1 MLRKIKNLFIVFLFI
16 WFMGSCV
23 FIKVKA
29 ENDTA
34 TSTNILP
41 NAGTT
46 SSNMDNFNLDGVN
59 SGTGNLNH
67 NSTHNGF
74 TITCGTQINGAC
86 GKAFNGELESSRD
99 MRVAADGTLVDVT
112 GVEGGVTYT
121 ATQNKLDGGI
131 QLNSYFSVQNCED
144 GSSSFSCGTSQ
155 GANDSYNLHV
165 KIKDS
170 AGNTLA
176 EMTTTR
182 LNDAGYYGNS
192 AKFHDNLVW
201 NGTGASHY
209 EWYWEGLDGS
219 LSTSELR
226 GPNLLGAELLLDFP
240 IDYNEPL
247 TLQERTVINEALNTT
262 ELTENEIY
270 DIISGLESM
279 IEEEFFASGSLEEG
293 SRLELSIE
301 ETGLTFEIAS
311 KETGAIIME
320 SPMATQ
326 MFAPVM
332 EEMPI
337 ETLKEEMVAMVQEE
351 MPFMAMMEELAPP
364 PPPMEMME
372 EMEEEEPL
380 MMTMRPGPMMEE
392 APAPTEEGPPTSR
405 GPMPM
410 MIEEEPQEEKPQ
422 QMASRP
428 METAPAKKEMTN
440 APREKSRKPEPT
452 ATRQEETQEE
462 ESREEPKETFTEEAP
477 KENAPKQ
484 TAKTEKKPSSQS
496 TIKSTRTKTARNEE
510 QKAIQEGK
518 AKVANIARIM
528 DKVDQNVK
536 DKSKNLQ
543 LKNLIKLDAMTS
555 DQVSL
560 NLYNV
565 PFYKPKDIYL
575 DQLNMQDNRQI
586 YVNVNLATYIEND
599 KITVNKKK
607 LNEIQLK
614 KREILLE
621 LERLRNG

>member
-1 MLRKIKNLFIVFLFI
+1 MWKKIKPAIIAFFVFYFVLQCTI
-16 WFMGSCV
+16 A
-23 FIKVKA
+23 KA

-41 NAGTT
+41 NAGTA
-46 SSNMDNFNLDGVN
+46 SSSMDNFNLDGVN

-74 TITCGTQINGAC
+74 TITCGTQISGAC
-86 GKAFNGELESSRD
+86 GRAFNGELESSRD
-99 MRVAADGTLVDVT
+99 MKVAADGTLVDVT
-112 GVEGGVTYT
+112 GVEGGVTYI

-144 GSSSFSCGTSQ
+144 GSSSFSCGASS

-170 AGNTLA
+170 NGNTLA

-182 LNDAGYYGNS
+182 LDDAGYNSNS

-240 IDYNEPL
+240 IDDHEPL

-270 DIISGLESM
+270 DIISGLEHM
-279 IEEEFFASGSLEEG
+279 IEEEFFESGSLEEG

-311 KETGAIIME
+311 KETGVIIME
-320 SPMATQ
+320 APMATQ

-351 MPFMAMMEELAPP
+351 MPFMTMIEELAPP
-364 PPPMEMME
+364 PPASAME
-372 EMEEEEPL
+372 EMEEEPKEVISLP
-380 MMTMRPGPMMEE
+380 PGP
-392 APAPTEEGPPTSR
+392 AQQ
-405 GPMPM
+405 
-410 MIEEEPQEEKPQ
+410 EEEPIAKKEVTSAP
-422 QMASRP
+422 P
-428 METAPAKKEMTN
+428 METAPAKEEMTN
-440 APREKSRKPEPT
+440 EPRKEPKESKTIAKKPKETITKKEPKKTAPRET
-452 ATRQEETQEE
+452 V
-462 ESREEPKETFTEEAP
+462 
-477 KENAPKQ
+477 
-484 TAKTEKKPSSQS
+484 KTEKKSSSKGTVKSARTQATGDKEQE
-496 TIKSTRTKTARNEE
+496 TI
-510 QKAIQEGK
+510 QKGK
-518 AKVANIARIM
+518 AKIANVARVM
-528 DKVDQNVK
+528 DKIDQNIK
-536 DKSKNLQ
+536 DKSKNLH

-555 DQVSL
+555 DQASL
-560 NLYNV
+560 NIYNV
-565 PFYKPKDIYL
+565 PFYKPKNIYL

-586 YVNVNLATYIEND
+586 YVNVNLATYVEND
-599 KITVNKKK
+599 KIPVNKKK
-607 LNEIQLK
+607 LNEIQFK
-614 KREILLE
+614 KQQILLE